1 MVPRSEPLDP
11 LAGPGALGLGPAPVS
26 AIAWD
31 WAGEALLRDHP
42 AALLAGE
49 RHRPRLDGAPVDR
62 LVIRQDIR
70 ELAEDL
76 NDLLLGLVV
85 VHPLSPPPVCL

>member
-1 MVPRSEPLDP
+1 
-11 LAGPGALGLGPAPVS
+11 LGPAPIS

-31 WAGEALLRDHP
+31 WAGEALLRDYP
-42 AALLAGE
+42 AALLAGK
-49 RHRPRLDGAPVDR
+49 RHRPHLDGAPVDR

-76 NDLLLGLVV
+76 NDLLLGLVLL
-85 VHPLSPPPVCL
+85 HPLSPPPVFL